1 MPSDAPST
9 PPPSDAEL
17 LGRIARRQD
26 REAFAELYGRYERPA
41 HGLLLHIVRD
51 PARAED
57 ALQEAFLNVW
67 RHAGTLRD
75 EANVRGWLLRVVA
88 HEGLRALRQ
97 RRRQARQVDLD
108 RAGQMESK
116 AGPGE
121 ARGDAELSAA
131 LHREI
136 EGLDAEARSLIAL
149 YYGGGLSQREIGEA
163 LDLTQQAISK
173 KMCDALAHLRRGLA
187 QAGFAAALPLLETG
201 ALADAICQGHA
212 PGLAKKILY
221 RVDELSEV
229 AEASRRMAAAKTWGA
244 APFLGAAVLL
254 LAGAA
259 GWWALR
265 APATKVSQPR
275 PTTPAPTTASP
286 AIAPAAK
293 RTWRWDFN
301 TPESFEH
308 LRVVQGTYNLRPD
321 GGLENSGC
329 LHFPD
334 GYSVLVFDV
343 PTDRL
348 PIRVSCQRKVMPGS
362 NRFNA
367 TLAWTHHEYVG
378 NFDGIG
384 VAGPAN
390 FNRWDPATFFIT
402 DHWIWTDCPR
412 NQGNGFMAA
421 VPQPGAKL
429 ALMFQGGCLLDGL
442 SVEEIGSD
450 ELPEISSY
458 LKAFEEIT
466 PAKRVGSV
474 ALPRFT
480 PIDPK
485 HPVHI
490 TFYPKGTPFWNLKAA
505 AAADGITDH
514 EAGCESAPA
523 PAGP

>member
-1 MPSDAPST
+1 MPSAAPST
-9 PPPSDAEL
+9 PAPSDAEL

-108 RAGQMESK
+108 RAGQIESK
-116 AGPGE
+116 AGPSETRGE
-121 ARGDAELSAA
+121 GELSAA
-131 LHREI
+131 LNREI
-136 EGLDAEARSLIAL
+136 AGLDAEARSLIAL

-173 KMCDALAHLRRGLA
+173 KMGDALARLRRGLA

-212 PGLAKKILY
+212 PGLATKILS

-229 AEASRRMAAAKTWGA
+229 AEASRRMVAAKTWGA
-244 APFLGAAVLL
+244 APYLGAAML
-254 LAGAA
+254 LAGAGA
-259 GWWALR
+259 WWALQTPAPKSSPSNPATP
-265 APATKVSQPR
+265 APATEA
-275 PTTPAPTTASP
+275 PAGT
-286 AIAPAAK
+286 PAAK
-293 RTWRWDFN
+293 RTWRWDFDS
-301 TPESFEH
+301 PEAFEH
-308 LRVVQGTYNLRPD
+308 LRVVQGTYTLRPD

-329 LHFPD
+329 LHLPD
-334 GYSVLVFDV
+334 EFTVFAFDV

-348 PIRVSCQRKVMPGS
+348 PVQVSCQRKMLPEGK
-362 NRFNA
+362 RYNA
-367 TLAWTHHEYVG
+367 TLAWSHHKYVG

-384 VAGPAN
+384 ADSPAA
-390 FNRWDPATFFIT
+390 FDQWLFVKYTVTDRWLF
-402 DHWIWTDCPR
+402 TDCPTNR
-412 NQGNGFMAA
+412 GFGFMVAE
-421 VPQPGAKL
+421 PQPGARL
-429 ALMFQGGCLLDGL
+429 VLLLQGPCLLDGL
-442 SVEEIGSD
+442 RVEEIGAD
-450 ELPEISSY
+450 EVPDAGLY
-458 LKAFEEIT
+458 LKAVESIPSNE
-466 PAKRVGSV
+466 RVGKV
-474 ALPRFT
+474 LLPDLK
-480 PIDPK
+480 PIDK
-485 HPVHI
+485 HRPVSI
-490 TFYPKGTPFWNLKAA
+490 TFFPSGTPFLNLEKAKAA
-505 AAADGITDH
+505 LGITDH
-514 EAGCESAPA
+514 EAGSEAAPA